1 MLDVLEM
8 FQQMGI
14 FALFS
19 LTVSVVPAVAGLA
32 YALWPTEAKLAL
44 MRPLSLAGLFGG
56 LAGLV
61 VGLINALHSVAR
73 AGAPFALS
81 PAFLV
86 GTAESLVALGVAFAS
101 LTLAWL
107 LVALGMRRQG

>member
-1 MLDVLEM
+1 VLNML
-8 FQQMGI
+8 QQMGL

-19 LTVSVVPAVAGLA
+19 LTVSVVPAVAGVA

-56 LAGLV
+56 LSGLV
-61 VGLINALHSVAR
+61 VGLINSLTAVAKE
-73 AGAPFALS
+73 GAPLALT
-81 PAFLV
+81 PGIVV
-86 GTAESLVALGVAFAS
+86 GTAESLVALGVAFTS